1 MHLTEVFY
9 KEDIVKYSI
18 LPLLSVKDLTRT
30 SWAFARTDWN
40 VCVNKQFQHVKIS
53 SPIILNSASCTWL
66 LQREVFA
73 TTIILNVFSSGDDV
87 LPYLEFASAYVRSI
101 QLDRCTRL
109 KLANL
114 RQVFSV
120 LSTSERIVDISVIG
134 CSNASLFAGLIRG
147 RPNLRVLSIA
157 QCNQLICAPMEWLA
171 GLNGALATPSD
182 ITSLTLHSASAGV
195 ITDAVVEGI
204 AQVCAKV
211 QALQLEGC
219 ADLSDKAL
227 EFVGDRCRDLRSV
240 VIHNCPRV
248 TDVGVAAL
256 CNPGGHARTTA
267 VNLHTLTLSGCDL
280 TARSVTKIAAFAP
293 LMCDLDVN
301 FRADMGVAP
310 FEDLF
315 RNCPKLRSL
324 RLNWEISRKLAEE
337 NLLLRAAS
345 LESVVVREYTNILNV
360 KLAKQIARQLTRA
373 RRLEVDLGARYANAA
388 LKNMV
393 GRVCALPCPD
403 TGALTYCGNLN
414 RLTHVTLHGCG
425 NVQDGPLVDLI
436 NCNEALHEIALHGA
450 SRVTNAVL
458 EALAGR
464 GGTLRS
470 VALPDSPLIDDD
482 GLCSLA
488 CACPHL
494 QHIDLSG
501 SLRLTDTG
509 VIGLSDSCAQLVSVV
524 LSNCD
529 LLTET
534 SLLCLGRQCRRLQYL
549 YINCECRIG
558 EDDYEFLVQSPRWRP
573 LEVHRLSPEDR
584 EVY

>member
-1 MHLTEVFY
+1 MHLTDVFY
-9 KEDIVKYSI
+9 EEDIVKYSI

-30 SWAFARTDWN
+30 SWAFAKTDWN
-40 VCVNKQFQHVKIS
+40 VGVTKQFQNVNIS

-66 LQREVFA
+66 LRHEVFA
-73 TTIILNVFSSGDDV
+73 TTIILNSFSSADV
-87 LPYLEFASAYVRSI
+87 LLYLKFTSAHVGSI
-101 QLDRCTRL
+101 QLDRCTSL
-109 KLANL
+109 TLDNL
-114 RQVFSV
+114 RQMFSMF
-120 LSTSERIVDISVIG
+120 STTERIVDISVIG
-134 CSNASLFAGLIRG
+134 CSNAALFAGLIRG
-147 RPNLRVLSIA
+147 RPNLRILSVV
-157 QCNQLICAPMEWLA
+157 QCNQLVCAPMEWLA

-182 ITSLTLHSASAGV
+182 ITSLTLHSATTGV
-195 ITDAVVEGI
+195 LTDALVEGI

-211 QALQLEGC
+211 QALRLEGF
-219 ADLSDKAL
+219 ADVSDKAL

-267 VNLHTLTLSGCDL
+267 VNLHTLMLSGCDL

-337 NLLLRAAS
+337 NLLLCAAS

-360 KLAKQIARQLTRA
+360 KLAKQFARQLTRA
-373 RRLEVDLGARYANAA
+373 RRLEVDLGGRQANAA
-388 LKNMV
+388 LKSMV
-393 GRVCALPCPD
+393 GRVCALPWPD

-425 NVQDGPLVDLI
+425 NVQDGPLIDLI
-436 NCNEALHEIALHGA
+436 NCNEALQEIALHGA
-450 SRVTNAVL
+450 SKVTNAVL

-464 GGTLRS
+464 GRTLRS
-470 VALPDSPLIDDD
+470 VALPNSPLIDDD

-549 YINCECRIG
+549 YIDCECSIS
-558 EDDYEFLVQSPRWRP
+558 EEEYKFLVHSPRWRP
-573 LEVHRLSPEDR
+573 LEVHRRSPADL

>member
-30 SWAFARTDWN
+30 SWAFAKAAWN
-40 VCVNKQFQHVKIS
+40 VDVTEQFQDVEIS
-53 SPIILNSASCTWL
+53 APIILNSASCAWL
-66 LQREVFA
+66 RRHGVFA
-73 TTIILNVFSSGDDV
+73 TTIILNSFSTADV
-87 LPYLEFASAYVRSI
+87 LPYLDFAKAHVGSI
-101 QLDRCTRL
+101 QLDRCTSL
-109 KLANL
+109 TPYNL
-114 RQVFSV
+114 QEVFSM
-120 LSTSERIVDISVIG
+120 LSTTERIVDISVVG
-134 CSNASLFAGLIRG
+134 CSNPALFAGLIRG
-147 RPNLRVLSIA
+147 RPNLRILSVV
-157 QCNQLICAPMEWLA
+157 QCNQLVCAPMEWLA

-182 ITSLTLHSASAGV
+182 ITSLTLHSATAGV
-195 ITDAVVEGI
+195 LTDALVEGI

-211 QALQLEGC
+211 QALRLEGL
-219 ADLSDKAL
+219 ADISDKAL

-267 VNLHTLTLSGCDL
+267 VNLHTLMLSGCDL
-280 TARSVTKIAAFAP
+280 TARSVHEIAAAAP
-293 LMCDLDVN
+293 LMRDLDVS
-301 FRADMGVAP
+301 FRADMGIAP

-315 RNCPKLRSL
+315 RNCSQLRSL

-345 LESVVVREYTNILNV
+345 LESVVVREYTNVLHA
-360 KLAKQIARQLTRA
+360 KLAKQIARQLTRV
-373 RRLEVDLGARYANAA
+373 RKLEVDLGGRHANAA
-388 LKNMV
+388 LKNMI

-403 TGALTYCGNLN
+403 TGALTYCDNLN
-414 RLTHVTLHGCG
+414 RLTRVTLHGCG
-425 NVQDGPLVDLI
+425 NVQDGPLIDLI
-436 NCNEALHEIALHGA
+436 NCNEALQEIALHGA

-464 GGTLRS
+464 GRTLRS
-470 VALPDSPLIDDD
+470 VALPASPLIDDD

-501 SLRLTDTG
+501 SVRLTDTG

-558 EDDYEFLVQSPRWRP
+558 EEDYEFLVQSPRWRP